1 MTTVVTTKK
10 QKTQNKTKNIISKQ
24 QKNIV
29 QKPFLTSLVQP
40 VIEIVL
46 LYDIFITLLFSCQWI
61 LYKTLGMIVIIA

>member
-46 LYDIFITLLFSCQWI
+46 LYDIFITLLFSCQ
-61 LYKTLGMIVIIA
+61 